1 MVTMSMAPAVVLS
14 VGVPPANLTAV
25 LVSVPNE
32 AVLDPVPS
40 CTMIMLTDPPV
51 GRFAMTKPVLVASV
65 TLCTDARAQLT
76 VMVELEVK
84 ELMFSINPALN
95 VTALVKVLAPV
106 MVCVVDTNT
115 VSAVAAPAVPRS
127 RCTLY
132 PLTVVL
138 APDVLAAFR
147 ATVLPVRVAVNSN

>member
-1 MVTMSMAPAVVLS
+1 M
-14 VGVPPANLTAV
+14 
-25 LVSVPNE
+25 
-32 AVLDPVPS
+32 
-40 CTMIMLTDPPV
+40 
-51 GRFAMTKPVLVASV
+51 

-115 VSAVAAPAVPRS
+115 VSAVAAPAVPRT

-147 ATVLPVRVAVNSN
+147 ATVFPVSVAVNSSWSVPLVDSTGPADT